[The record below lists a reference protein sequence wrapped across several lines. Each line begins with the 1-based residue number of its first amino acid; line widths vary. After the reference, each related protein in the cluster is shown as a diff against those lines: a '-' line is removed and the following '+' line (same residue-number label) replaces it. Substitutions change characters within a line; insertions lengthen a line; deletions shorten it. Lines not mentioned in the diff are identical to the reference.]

1 MKNIKNTLVFLLSSL
16 FLVSCGREAAKAVV
30 EKVEDAEN
38 GYVFATNITK
48 DYRQPDVRGGGD
60 DDEDDEQV
68 GDVNKVIL
76 HYVNDDNNCA
86 TRAFYIWASG
96 VDGTEYSS
104 KADGDIVK
112 YSDDGGM
119 MTITIDFEDARFAEI
134 KEAKPSAL
142 MYIIKY
148 QMISASNLNWGG
160 QSEDVELK
168 FSSFPPVNGTVEVWC
183 TPAAGGGIAQFATE
197 AETKVD
203 GVKLAYFTDFKTI
216 ACTLTPTAGTVAWD
230 LYAFDETYYKVKSKN
245 RAAIKKNYL
254 VKSGQT
260 AQQNFTISFKYNAH
274 MNVVYAIES
283 KDVDSTTGLVKTVFV
298 SFEKLYYKD
307 RFEEKYTYKGSDL
320 GMSYTPTATT
330 FKVWSPVAAN
340 ITLQVYD
347 SDTSAAYN
355 GDDKYKGYHMFYQPN
370 GVWALELK
378 GDLKG
383 KYYAYQVDTWAGNST
398 TIDPYA
404 TGAGACGIRGFIYDK
419 NGAEVK
425 PDIWDTLPEKW
436 DGVTNWNNNGINL
449 DIDTPQ
455 RLAVYEVHIQD
466 FTGDK
471 SWVSNHGNANGTFNA
486 FVETGT
492 VLRDEN
498 NNPVLKDGKTVS
510 TGFDH
515 LKELGVNA
523 VQLMPV
529 FDSDNDEVKNRK
541 YNWGYNPQNYN
552 CVEGVYSS
560 NPHDGYARIKE
571 FRNLILRCAQNGIR
585 VIMDVV
591 YNHVSSASAHSFN
604 KLMPRYFFRYDEN
617 GELYDGSG
625 CHNEFRSEAT
635 MARKYMV
642 DSLCMWAKDYKIK
655 GFRFDLMGLLDV
667 ESLKKAQKELF
678 KIDPDIYLYGEGWTS
693 GGFHGGYDYE
703 NQKQSEGAFC
713 CNGLGNQVYS
723 QLFTTD
729 DNTRDACYLGGFNDL
744 GRNALKGGNDMGWG
758 SENHLPGYGW
768 ISQGSGDA
776 SERNRVAIE
785 QLIWGAHAN
794 SENTIGVNPKQTINY
809 ASCHDNWTLRDQLY
823 QCLGADGIAGNGYDI
838 MHGSEAVHA
847 LVFTSNATAFMLGG
861 EEILRTKDV
870 DLADPALLADN
881 SIPADSYETM
891 YGHHTSHN
899 SYNSPLIVNS
909 FKWGNKVSVEFD
921 KGIENGVRKDPYT
934 VDTYAEKLT
943 EKFAKMIELHKSMPK
958 YDYEAIYKEGSGI
971 RATKMTTK
979 GNAIDNFSWTG
990 SAGGECAF
998 GIQFDEYFI
1007 YASGRSFGRV
1017 GTGKSILSW
1026 TQKLAVGGNVEYD
1039 NESLKLGDFGYQN
1052 GYACGVYYAGGK
1064 R

>member
-1 MKNIKNTLVFLLSSL
+1 MKNIKHTLVFLLSSL
-16 FLVSCGREAAKAVV
+16 FLVSCGREASKAIVNKID
-30 EKVEDAEN
+30 EGEN
-38 GYVFATNITK
+38 PYVFATDISK
-48 DYRQPDVRGGGD
+48 DYRTPDVRGGED
-60 DDEDDEQV
+60 DDEGDEQI
-68 GDVNKVIL
+68 GEVNKVIL

-112 YSDDGGM
+112 YAADGGM
-119 MTITIDFEDARFAEI
+119 MTITIDFEDDRFAEI
-134 KEAKPSAL
+134 KEAKPTAL

-148 QMISASNLNWGG
+148 QMISPSNLNWGG

-168 FSSFPPVNGTVEVWC
+168 FSSFPPVDGTVEVWC

-197 AETKVD
+197 EETKVD
-203 GVKLAYFTDFKTI
+203 GVKLAYFTSFKAI
-216 ACTLTPTAGTVAWD
+216 DCTLTPTAGTVAWD

-260 AQQNFTISFKYNAH
+260 ASKNFTISFKYNAH

-298 SFEKLYYKD
+298 SFEKLYYVD
-307 RFEEKYTYKGSDL
+307 RFEEKYTYKGNDL
-320 GMSYTPTATT
+320 GMTYTSTSTK

-340 ITLQVYD
+340 VTLQVYD

-404 TGAGACGIRGFIYDK
+404 TGAGACGVRGLIYDK
-419 NGAEVK
+419 NGEEVC
-425 PDIWDTLPEKW
+425 PDIWETLPLQW

-455 RLAVYEVHIQD
+455 RLTVYEVHIQD
-466 FTGDK
+466 FTGDT
-471 SWVSNHGNANGTFNA
+471 SWESHHGNARGTFNA
-486 FVETGT
+486 FVEEGT
-492 VLRDEN
+492 TLTQG
-498 NNPVLKDGKTVS
+498 GKTVK

-529 FDSDNDEVKNRK
+529 FDSDNDEVKNKK

-635 MARKYMV
+635 MARKYIV
-642 DSLCMWAKDYKIK
+642 DSLKMWATDYKIK

-667 ESLKKAQKELF
+667 ETMRKAKFELYQ
-678 KIDPDIYLYGEGWTS
+678 IDPDIYLYGEGWTS
-693 GGFHGGYDYE
+693 GGFHGGKDYE
-703 NQKQSEGAFC
+703 NNKQSEGTFC
-713 CNGLGNQVYS
+713 CNGLGNQIYS
-723 QLFTTD
+723 QLYNNHEHDKDT
-729 DNTRDACYLGGFNDL
+729 CYIGGFNDL
-744 GRNALKGGNDMGWG
+744 GRNAVKGGNDMGWG
-758 SENHLPGYGW
+758 SETHHPGYGW

-776 SERNRVAIE
+776 SYRNRKAIE
-785 QLIWGAHAN
+785 SLIWGEHAN
-794 SENTIGVNPKQTINY
+794 DEAVIGGDPKQTVNY

-823 QCLGADGIAGNGYDI
+823 QCLGSNGNAGNGYDV
-838 MHGSEAVHA
+838 MHASEAVHA
-847 LVFTSNATAFMLGG
+847 LIFASNGVSFMLGG
-861 EEILRTKDV
+861 EELLRTKDV
-870 DLADPALLADN
+870 DLADPALVADN
-881 SIPADSYETM
+881 TIPRDSYENL
-891 YGHHTSHN
+891 YGHLTSHN

-909 FKWGNKVSVEFD
+909 FKWGNKISVDFD
-921 KGIENGVRKDPYT
+921 YGVDDNGNRKDPYT

-943 EKFAKMIELHKSMPK
+943 EKFAKMIDLHKKMPK
-958 YDYEAIYKEGSGI
+958 YDYTQIQSLKE
-971 RATKMTTK
+971 TTSK
-979 GNAIDNFSWTG
+979 GNHVDGLSWTG
-990 SAGGECAF
+990 SVGGECAF

-1007 YASGRSFGRV
+1007 YASGRSFGKV
-1017 GTGKSILSW
+1017 GAGSVPAWGAPLIK
-1026 TQKLAVGGNVEYD
+1026 VGGNVEYD
-1039 NESLKLGDFGYQN
+1039 SGELKLGNEGYGN
-1052 GYACGVYYAGGK
+1052 GFALALYYAGGK